1 MTPDYIQQ
9 TLDAIKRESKAT
21 LDSYCAICEAN
32 RIAIANNPEY
42 MESSEYIATC
52 DEKHELRRKHDELH
66 DAFLTLMKYFN

>member
-21 LDSYCAICEAN
+21 LENYCAICEAN
-32 RIAIANNPEY
+32 RIVIANDPEY
-42 MESSEYIATC
+42 MESPEYFATC

-66 DAFLTLMKYFN
+66 EAFLTLMKYFS